1 MVVDVKFLQLW
12 PENENEKKTCIC
24 EACMFFHFEASNFIF
39 LLLRAVLETLISF
52 PSFVRAGNFSVNCI
66 EPKRP

>member
-1 MVVDVKFLQLW
+1 MKFLQLW

-52 PSFVRAGNFSVNCI
+52 PSFPSFQCKLYRTRASLI
-66 EPKRP
+66 EK